1 MEPAGLIKKTAHN
14 RVGHTA
20 LASPVHS
27 PVQFANAY
35 MTPRRNPDM
44 TDSSPGDAGW
54 FRHADPGDPA
64 ATAAAITDQTAEQ
77 PQDWPAEAV
86 RAGVVN
92 SEDDYYDALHDATVH
107 ATRET
112 VRERETSTEQQLQ
125 HSISAMDDAERTANE
140 LAERV
145 VEWAGSL
152 AGSDNRESE
161 VPDGIDG
168 ARAVVA
174 WTPETPAEERVVSLA
189 EHVVDLDA
197 ERAALRSFVESH
209 APTVAPNLAE
219 MAGPV
224 LAARLLSLAGGLES
238 LAKKPA
244 GTVQVL
250 GAEDALFAHLE
261 GRGPSPKHGV
271 IFTHEYVRGTRS
283 DDRGSAARAL
293 AGKLAIAA
301 RIDHYAGEFKQSVH
315 DDLDDRMA
323 TIRDRED
330 GK

>member
-1 MEPAGLIKKTAHN
+1 
-14 RVGHTA
+14 
-20 LASPVHS
+20 
-27 PVQFANAY
+27 
-35 MTPRRNPDM
+35 M

-54 FRHADPGDPA
+54 FRHADPDDTDA
-64 ATAAAITDQTAEQ
+64 AAAAIADRTAEQ

-86 RAGVVN
+86 RAGLVDT
-92 SEDDYYDALHDATVH
+92 EDDYYDALHAATIH
-107 ATRET
+107 ATRAA

-125 HSISAMDDAERTANE
+125 HGIAAMDDAERTANE

-145 VEWAGSL
+145 VEWAGSV
-152 AGSDNRESE
+152 AG
-161 VPDGIDG
+161 DGRGAELPAGIEG
-168 ARAVVA
+168 ARAVAA

-189 EHVVDLDA
+189 ERVVALDA
-197 ERAALRSFVESH
+197 ERAELRSFVESH

-219 MAGPV
+219 MAGAV

-271 IFTHEYVRGTRS
+271 IFTHEYVRGTNPEH
-283 DDRGSAARAL
+283 RGSAARAL

-301 RIDHYAGEFKQSVH
+301 RIDHYAGEFKQGIH

-323 TIRDRED
+323 TIRGRE
-330 GK
+330 GAE

>member
-1 MEPAGLIKKTAHN
+1 MSGHN
-14 RVGHTA
+14 
-20 LASPVHS
+20 
-27 PVQFANAY
+27 
-35 MTPRRNPDM
+35 
-44 TDSSPGDAGW
+44 PGGSGW
-54 FRHADPGDPA
+54 FRYADPTD
-64 ATAAAITDQTAEQ
+64 TDSAAAVINEETAEQ

-86 RAGVVN
+86 RAGVVDG
-92 SEDDYYDALHDATVH
+92 EDDYYHALHEVTLQ
-107 ATRET
+107 ATRAA
-112 VRERETSTEQQLQ
+112 VRERETSTEQQLH
-125 HSISAMDDAERTANE
+125 HSIAAMDDAERTANE

-152 AGSDNRESE
+152 AGDDRE
-161 VPDGIDG
+161 PPADGIDG
-168 ARAVVA
+168 VRTVAA

-189 EHVVDLDA
+189 ERTVDLDA

-271 IFTHEYVRGTRS
+271 IFTHEYVRGTRP

-301 RIDHYAGEFKQSVH
+301 RIDHYGGAFRQSIH

-330 GK
+330 EV

>member
-1 MEPAGLIKKTAHN
+1 M
-14 RVGHTA
+14 
-20 LASPVHS
+20 
-27 PVQFANAY
+27 
-35 MTPRRNPDM
+35 
-44 TDSSPGDAGW
+44 SSHDPGDSGW
-54 FRHADPGDPA
+54 FRYIDPTDIDS
-64 ATAAAITDQTAEQ
+64 ATAVINEKRAEQ

-86 RAGVVN
+86 RAGIVD
-92 SEDDYYDALHDATVH
+92 SEDDYYEALHEATVQ
-107 ATRET
+107 ATREA
-112 VRERETSTEQQLQ
+112 VRARETATEQQLQ
-125 HSISAMDDAERTANE
+125 YSISAMDDAERVANE

-152 AGSDNRESE
+152 AGDGRE
-161 VPDGIDG
+161 PPADGIEG
-168 ARAVVA
+168 VRAAAA

-189 EHVVDLDA
+189 ERARDLNA
-197 ERAALRSFVESH
+197 ERAALRSFVESQ
-209 APTVAPNLAE
+209 APTVAPNLTE

-238 LAKKPA
+238 LAKKPS

-271 IFTHEYVRGTRS
+271 IFTHEYVRGTRP

-301 RIDHYAGEFKQSVH
+301 RIDHYTGEFKQSVH
-315 DDLDDRMA
+315 DDLNDRMA
-323 TIRDRED
+323 TIRDRE
-330 GK
+330 GGQ